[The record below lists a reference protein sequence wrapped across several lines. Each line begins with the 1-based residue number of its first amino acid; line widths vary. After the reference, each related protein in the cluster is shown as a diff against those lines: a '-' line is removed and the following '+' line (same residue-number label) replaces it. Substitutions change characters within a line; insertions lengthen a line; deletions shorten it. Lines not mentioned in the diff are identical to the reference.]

1 MSKWSFAI
9 ALAVVS
15 IAVSDAASAGTRQL
29 DSGIVG
35 EVKIAPTC
43 PVERPGR
50 VCERAYQATI
60 TIRREPTHALVA
72 RVQSSATGHFK
83 IALAP
88 GRYLLI
94 PQNSRPYPRSSPL
107 RTTVHSHRY
116 TAVRITYDSG
126 IR

>member
-15 IAVSDAASAGTRQL
+15 IAVSDAAGAGTRQL

-72 RVQSSATGHFK
+72 RVHSSATGHFK

-107 RTTVHSHRY
+107 LTTVQSHRY